1 VGYLK
6 AIKRLSQ
13 EDNTGGLVQLKVCRK
28 ADIASIPSPVGAEI
42 FGDITFVGAA
52 AFLSWDISISGTR
65 IQNPTTQTIEGA
77 TKKNTLPFSVPK
89 DRSDLRDM
97 FRLMEEDEFIVLFT
111 ENGRQKI
118 FGTLEKPVK
127 FIASHDSGAD
137 IGDKNAI
144 ACQFYY
150 NGPDNIFFYA
160 GTGGVAPVGPA
171 PAIVRFNGTPIAS
184 LAPGEI
190 LDIDSDYSLADY
202 FVTS

>member
-1 VGYLK
+1 M
-6 AIKRLSQ
+6 
-13 EDNTGGLVQLKVCRK
+13 KVCRK
-28 ADIASIPSPVGAEI
+28 ADIASIPDPVGSEI
-42 FGDITFVGAA
+42 FGDITFNGAG
-52 AFLSWDISISGTR
+52 AFFLWEVTLSSAR
-65 IQNPTTQTIEGA
+65 IQNPTTQTTEGA
-77 TKKNTLPFSVPK
+77 TKKNTLPFSIPK

-97 FRLMEEDEFIVLFT
+97 FRMMEEDEFIVLFV

-150 NGPDNIFFYA
+150 SGPDNIFFYS
-160 GTGGVAPVGPA
+160 GTGGVPPAGPA
-171 PAIVRFNGTPIAS
+171 PSIVKFNGTTIAS
-184 LAPGEI
+184 LAPGETLNI
-190 LDIDSDYSLADY
+190 NSDYSLTDY